1 MNETEVFGKMIKKE
15 KRKKILLTVGISIGT
30 TLVIALVGFFMIN
43 QRMGAQFKKA
53 QEAATITDLIESP
66 NIISTSQ
73 YTSEYGRLSS
83 QIKSDRFKNIDG
95 YMVKTNPLEIDYNL
109 FGVGYGGVQNS
120 PLTVPINKTKQIG
133 AFSRQN
139 GEKVP
144 VFFNPKHELNQDE
157 QAVGLSHESKTLSSL
172 EKHVAEVAISFK
184 NPMSYAEIKKVLPDN
199 LLINWYWIGM
209 DNDKLAVTDTV
220 GKVIG
225 INTDREGELTDNP
238 VKENDSS
245 EWVDNNYP
253 AFVAAV
259 KKAASQRSYTVNDID
274 IYQDALKQVKKYPTL
289 DKAKFSGVIVSG
301 RTENLAKLDDEPYIY
316 ATSVGVEAEMLPYI
330 EPIK

>member
-1 MNETEVFGKMIKKE
+1 MID
-15 KRKKILLTVGISIGT
+15 
-30 TLVIALVGFFMIN
+30 
-43 QRMGAQFKKA
+43 QRMGVQFKKA
-53 QEAATITDLIESP
+53 QEVANITDLIESP
-66 NIISTSQ
+66 NITSTSQ
-73 YTSEYGRLSS
+73 YTSEYGYFSS
-83 QIKSDRFKNIDG
+83 QLKSERFKNIDG
-95 YMVKTNPLEIDYNL
+95 YMVKTSPLEIDYNW
-109 FGVGYGGVQNS
+109 FGVGYSGNQNS
-120 PLTVPINKTKQIG
+120 PLTVPISKTKKIG

-139 GEKVP
+139 GEKIP
-144 VFFNPKHELNQDE
+144 IFFNPKHELNQDE
-157 QAVGLSHESKTLSSL
+157 QAVGLPHESKTLSSL

-184 NPMSYAEIKKVLPDN
+184 KPMSYAEIQKTLPDN

-209 DNDKLAVTDTV
+209 DSDKLAVTDTV

-225 INTDREGELTDNP
+225 VNTDREGNLIDTRLTTSDSSGWTDN
-238 VKENDSS
+238 S
-245 EWVDNNYP
+245 YP
-253 AFVAAV
+253 SFVAAV
-259 KKAASQRSYTVNDID
+259 KKAASQRSYKVNDID

>member
-15 KRKKILLTVGISIGT
+15 KRKKILLTVSISIGT
-30 TLVIALVGFFMIN
+30 TLIIALFGFLMID
-43 QRMGAQFKKA
+43 QRMGVQFKKA
-53 QEAATITDLIESP
+53 QEVANITDLIESP
-66 NIISTSQ
+66 NITSTSQ
-73 YTSEYGRLSS
+73 YTSEYGYFSS
-83 QIKSDRFKNIDG
+83 QLKSERFKNIDG
-95 YMVKTNPLEIDYNL
+95 YMVKTSPLEIDYNW
-109 FGVGYGGVQNS
+109 FGVGYSGNQNS
-120 PLTVPINKTKQIG
+120 PLTVPISKTKKIG

-139 GEKVP
+139 GEKIP
-144 VFFNPKHELNQDE
+144 TFFNPKHELNQDE
-157 QAVGLSHESKTLSSL
+157 QAVGLPHESKTLSSL

-184 NPMSYAEIKKVLPDN
+184 KPMSYAEIQKTLPDN

-209 DNDKLAVTDTV
+209 DSDKLAVTDTV

-225 INTDREGELTDNP
+225 VNTDREGNLIDTRLTTSDSSGWTDN
-238 VKENDSS
+238 S
-245 EWVDNNYP
+245 YP
-253 AFVAAV
+253 SFVAAV
-259 KKAASQRSYTVNDID
+259 KKAASQRSYKVNDID

-289 DKAKFSGVIVSG
+289 EKAKFSGVIVSG

>member
-209 DNDKLAVTDTV
+209 DNDKLTV